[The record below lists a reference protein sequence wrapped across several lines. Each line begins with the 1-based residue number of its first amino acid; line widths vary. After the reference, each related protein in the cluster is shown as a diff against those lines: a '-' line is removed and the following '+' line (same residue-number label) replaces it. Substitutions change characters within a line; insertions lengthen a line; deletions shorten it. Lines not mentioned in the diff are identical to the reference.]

1 MSMTDPI
8 SDLLTRIRN
17 AHLAKHDRLDV
28 PVSRLK
34 LEVCRILKEEGFIR
48 NYREVETTGP
58 SGSVR
63 IFLRYSPQGEPA
75 INHVARISKPGRR
88 IYRRAGEIQPVRNG
102 LGVGIV
108 STSQGLLTDTQAR
121 ERKKMSRIG
130 KMPIP
135 VPSGTRIEIQ
145 DGQFV
150 AEGPKGKVAQPLFDN
165 FPVKVDGNVIT
176 IERPG
181 DTGPERAKHG
191 LLRALLNN
199 AVQGVS
205 SGFTKQLD
213 IVGVGYRA
221 EVKGPQVQFA
231 LGYSHPVMFDIPEG
245 ITIAIDAKANRV
257 TVSGADR
264 QKVGQ
269 VAAEIRRLRKPD
281 PYKGKGIKYTNEIL
295 RRKVGKA
302 GGK

>member
-1 MSMTDPI
+1 
-8 SDLLTRIRN
+8 
-17 AHLAKHDRLDV
+17 
-28 PVSRLK
+28 
-34 LEVCRILKEEGFIR
+34 
-48 NYREVETTGP
+48 
-58 SGSVR
+58 
-63 IFLRYSPQGEPA
+63 
-75 INHVARISKPGRR
+75 
-88 IYRRAGEIQPVRNG
+88 
-102 LGVGIV
+102 
-108 STSQGLLTDTQAR
+108 
-121 ERKKMSRIG
+121 MSRIG
-130 KMPIP
+130 RMPIP
-135 VPSGTRIEIQ
+135 VPNGTKIEIQ
-145 DGQFV
+145 DGQLV

-205 SGFTKQLD
+205 TGFTKQLD

-231 LGYSHPVMFDIPEG
+231 LGYSHPVMYDIPEG

-257 TVSGADR
+257 TVTGADR

-302 GGK
+302 GSK